1 MERERRPGERESFH
15 EGTRRDGDHF
25 AKKIGLERHFVGAG
39 ATAPPVM
46 PLKKGPLSMRG
57 ALKRIRRRPTLPPR
71 CQGSTIGAGEL
82 NFRVRDGNGCCLFA
96 IATEKRCYDE
106 PITDNLYAILPAN
119 VQRSCELFCGQ
130 AARPISTS
138 KLNALPH
145 LHTWPINLVVFK
157 GPLVLRV
164 SPEKGYLILG

>member
-82 NFRVRDGNGCCLFA
+82 NFRVRDGNGCCLLAKATGNRMTVKTQMNRVPA
-96 IATEKRCYDE
+96 IVSISN
-106 PITDNLYAILPAN
+106 P
-119 VQRSCELFCGQ
+119 RSMVKPHGQ
-130 AARPISTS
+130 LVSVSSTHYCAYTSDLSTS
-138 KLNALPH
+138 
-145 LHTWPINLVVFK
+145 
-157 GPLVLRV
+157 
-164 SPEKGYLILG
+164 